1 MSDAEQQR
9 REAQASG
16 YRDHREVPIP
26 PQSGF
31 RATASDLPRLMGSL
45 GEIFRWNRNS
55 TQPLSAP
62 LRRGHLRLAGHLLR
76 RDQVVAGS
84 ERKFRALL
92 ESAPDAI
99 VIVDGRGQVRLVN
112 GLTEKRFGWVREEIV
127 GRNISTLFPDRFRA
141 PQRDHLKNY
150 LRSAGTGPMSSTFE
164 MFGLR
169 KDGSEFPVEIS
180 LGPLQTGAGLLVS
193 AVIRDISAR
202 RRAEI
207 ALREAEERFRTA
219 FEEAP
224 VGMALAALDGRLVQV
239 NRAMCEI
246 TGHSRE
252 QLEATTF
259 ASFTHPDDAQD
270 DVSEMRRL
278 VAGESS
284 RYRAERRY
292 LHSDG
297 HPVPVDLSV
306 AVIRDGE
313 GTPEHLLAQVHDIT
327 ERKRFEGQLQYLV
340 DHDALTGMFNRR
352 RFEQELRRE
361 LARAGPYNTGGALL
375 AIDLDHFKYVNDT
388 LGHTVGD
395 DLITRTGRLFRG
407 RLRGTDII
415 ARLGGDEFAV
425 ILPGADEPEAALV
438 ADNLLNV
445 LRTAG
450 RLQSGPDRPKRVT
463 ASIGIAL
470 FGNGSSSSEEL
481 LVEAD
486 IAMYEAKESGRDR
499 YEIYDTDENQ
509 EGRMQARLKWVDRIR
524 DALEDDSFVLHAQ
537 PILSLNGDDVPR
549 HELLIRMIGEGN
561 DLIPPGTFLYIG
573 ERFDLIQ
580 EIDRWVLAQAIAL
593 LARAKRAG
601 QPIHLEVNLSAK
613 SVTDPRL
620 SHYVAEQLDAAGIDG
635 SGLCVEVTE
644 TAAIVNVDVAKQFAH
659 TLGEL
664 GCEFALDDF
673 GAGFASFYYL
683 KHMAFDYVKI
693 DGEFIRHLPTSRI
706 NQLVVQSVVDIARG
720 LGKRTIAEFVG
731 DEETLSLLRRY
742 GVDYAQGFHVA
753 KPQSLDE
760 LDLMT
765 AVPAPPAVA
774 G

>member
-1 MSDAEQQR
+1 MSER
-9 REAQASG
+9 G
-16 YRDHREVPIP
+16 YRERRAVPIRD
-26 PQSGF
+26 QSGL
-31 RATASDLPRLMGSL
+31 RCAAPDLPQLMGTL
-45 GEIFRWNRNS
+45 GEIIRW
-55 TQPLSAP
+55 
-62 LRRGHLRLAGHLLR
+62 LRTGGEAWRQRLHGAYLRVLGHLLR
-76 RDQVVAGS
+76 RDQLVAGS

-92 ESAPDAI
+92 ESAPDAM
-99 VIVDGRGQVRLVN
+99 VILDWHGRITLVN
-112 GLTEKRFGWVREEIV
+112 ARVERLFGWSREEIV
-127 GRNISTLFPDRFRA
+127 GQTISRLIPRRFAARYHE
-141 PQRDHLKNY
+141 HLESC
-150 LRSAGTGPMSSTFE
+150 LRGADLQTTGRGHELS
-164 MFGLR
+164 GLR
-169 KDGSEFPVEIS
+169 KDGSEFPIEIS
-180 LGPLQTGAGLLVS
+180 LGPLRTDAGLLVS
-193 AVIRDISAR
+193 AAIRDITER
-202 RRAEI
+202 KRAEA

-224 VGMALAALDGRLVQV
+224 VGMALAGLDGRLLKV

-246 TGHSRE
+246 TGYARE

-259 ASFTHPDDAQD
+259 ASITHPDDVLRD
-270 DVSEMRRL
+270 PEEMRRL
-278 VAGESS
+278 IERDASH
-284 RYRAERRY
+284 YRAERRF
-292 LHSDG
+292 LHAAG
-297 HPVPVDLSV
+297 HPIPVDLSV
-306 AVIRDGE
+306 AVIRDADGAGE
-313 GTPEHLLAQVHDIT
+313 HFLAQVHDIT
-327 ERKRFEGQLQYLV
+327 ERKRFAGQLQYLV

-352 RFEQELRRE
+352 RFEQELQRE
-361 LARAGPYNTGGALL
+361 LARADRYETGGALL

-388 LGHTVGD
+388 LGHSAGD
-395 DLITRTGRLFRG
+395 ELITRTGSLFRA
-407 RLRGTDII
+407 RLRATDII

-425 ILPGADEPEAALV
+425 ILPDADAQEAALV
-438 ADNLLNV
+438 ADSLLSV
-445 LRTAG
+445 LRSAG
-450 RLQSGPDRPKRVT
+450 RAEQAADRPKRVT

-470 FGNGSSSSEEL
+470 FGDGSSTSEEL

-499 YEIYDTDENQ
+499 CEVYDTDQNRQ
-509 EGRMQARLKWVDRIR
+509 GRMQARLTWVDRIR
-524 DALEDDSFVLHAQ
+524 DALEDDGFVLHAQ
-537 PILSLNGDDVPR
+537 PILSLNGDRIPR
-549 HELLIRMIGEGN
+549 HELLIRMLGEGN

-573 ERFDLIQ
+573 EQFDLIQ

-613 SVTDPRL
+613 SVTDPEL
-620 SHYVAEQLDAAGIDG
+620 SHYVAQRLEAEGIDG
-635 SGLCVEVTE
+635 HGLCVEVTE

-693 DGEFIRHLPTSRI
+693 DGEFIRHLPSSRI

-753 KPQSLDE
+753 KPQSLDK
-760 LDLMT
+760 LDLTM
-765 AVPAPPAVA
+765 AVPAPPVISQ
-774 G
+774 